1 MINKNKVTILNAV
14 SAVILTLVNGFL
26 GIITTKMVIE
36 YFGSDFNGLNST
48 ANQIINVLL
57 VLEGGFTLASN
68 VVLFAP
74 LSKDDYSKVNGILF
88 VTREKFR
95 KIGALFFSF
104 GFIISVVYVF
114 IVNSDLDSILV
125 FFTIIITVIQ
135 IGRAHV

>member
-1 MINKNKVTILNAV
+1 MVNKNKVTLLNAV
-14 SAVILTLVNGFL
+14 SAIILTLVNGLL
-26 GIITTKMVIE
+26 GIIATKMVIE

-74 LSKDDYSKVNGILF
+74 LNKKDYSKVNGILF

-95 KIGALFFSF
+95 KIGLAFFAC
-104 GFIISVVYVF
+104 GFAISVVYVY
-114 IVNSDLDSILV
+114 IVNSNLDSILV
-125 FFTIIITVIQ
+125 FCIVWINTRYVV
-135 IGRAHV
+135 A